1 MKLSTVLGGRTFQF
15 RTLKEVL
22 AKANEEKSGDVLAG
36 IAAESDLERVAAKL
50 VLSRLLVRDLRENP
64 AVPYEDDEVT
74 RLNQDSIDPAVY
86 GEIAGWSMAEL
97 REYILDGSTTEQ
109 DIRRLSRGLT
119 SEVVAGVCKLMGNLD
134 LVYAAG
140 KVRVTATCNTTIG
153 RRGTLATRLQPN
165 HAADSVEGITASL
178 FEGLSYGCGDAL
190 LGLNPVSDTVS
201 RLTEVLKRFDE
212 VKRRFEIPTQICV
225 LGHIT
230 TQIEAVRAGA
240 PADMIFQSIAGS
252 QKGNLAFGFS
262 AATVREALAVLKDR
276 GAAKGPDVLYFETGQ
291 GSELSSDAHYGTDQ
305 VTMEARCYGFAREF
319 HPFMVNTVVGF
330 IGPEY
335 LYDSRHVIRAGLED
349 HFMGK
354 LTGIPMGCDC
364 CYTNHMLADQNDI
377 ENLALL
383 LGGAGVN
390 YILGVPAGDD
400 VMLNYQT
407 NAYHDVNAIREV
419 LGLRPIPEF
428 EAWLEKMGLM
438 ENGRLTGRA
447 GDPTIFAKGR

>member
-335 LYDSRHVIRAGLED
+335 LYDSRQVIRAGLED

-377 ENLALL
+377 ENLTLL